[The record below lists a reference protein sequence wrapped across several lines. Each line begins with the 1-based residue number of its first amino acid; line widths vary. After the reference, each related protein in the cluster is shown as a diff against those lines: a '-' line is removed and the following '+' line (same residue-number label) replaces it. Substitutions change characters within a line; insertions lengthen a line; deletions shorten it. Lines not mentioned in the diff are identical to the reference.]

1 MSERDLWNERY
12 RQKSLV
18 WGKEPNQFVV
28 ERLSGLE
35 PCRVLDLGCGEGRNA
50 IWLAVQ
56 GHDVTGVDVS
66 DVAISRASDI
76 AEEIGVPVA
85 FMAADVRT
93 WEPEPESFDL
103 VVLAYMQAPPQIR
116 PALHEKVARALVPG
130 GRVFLIAH
138 HKDNASKGVGGPPMH
153 VLFDEDELA
162 ADFSGFNIA
171 ENTAVLRRVENG
183 EASGDAVDL
192 LFDASKPL
200 A

>member
-1 MSERDLWNERY
+1 M
-12 RQKSLV
+12 
-18 WGKEPNQFVV
+18 
-28 ERLSGLE
+28 
-35 PCRVLDLGCGEGRNA
+35 LDLGCGEGRNA

-66 DVAISRASDI
+66 DVAISRASAI
-76 AEEIGVPVA
+76 AEEIGVPVTYL
-85 FMAADVRT
+85 AADVQT

-116 PALHEKVARALVPG
+116 PALHGKVAGALAPG

-138 HKDNASKGVGGPPMH
+138 HKDNASKGVGGPPKH

-162 ADFSGFNIA
+162 GDFSGFLIA
-171 ENTAVLRRVENG
+171 ENTTVVRRVETGDASG
-183 EASGDAVDL
+183 EAIDL
-192 LFDASKPL
+192 LFDASKQL